1 MVYTVDGSYARSV
14 VLFQELYL
22 QLFWQLCF
30 ASRAGAHEPGQM
42 TRRGEG
48 GGGRRRGRVGGG
60 AGEEGE
66 TAGSSLGA
74 VYSCTCVVGG
84 GGGGGGVEGVV
95 GEDEAYVIFF
105 KHVWT
110 FQNLR

>member
-1 MVYTVDGSYARSV
+1 MACTVDGS
-14 VLFQELYL
+14 
-22 QLFWQLCF
+22 F
-30 ASRAGAHEPGQM
+30 ASCSLVSGAVFAAVLAAVLCLTGRCTRAGADVTEG
-42 TRRGEG
+42 GG
-48 GGGRRRGRVGGG
+48 GGGRRRGRVGDG